1 VVPAVLPATAE
12 MAPAAGQLIYLTMGV
27 VADYLFGADDADRA
41 RVVLRRLFSSKSNFF
56 SFQLADVVTQ
66 SDRPVALV
74 ISSPWRTMES
84 LEIPTAI
91 QLTRVGGISA
101 LARMLIRSR
110 PFVNVKEAQD
120 DEYFV
125 AHLAVLPGFE
135 GRGLGSHL
143 LAHSV
148 TKAMRACFVRIALTV
163 DVVNARAISLYR
175 RFGFQI
181 VETHLF
187 PTLQEK
193 IGHNGFHRMVKALA

>member
-1 VVPAVLPATAE
+1 
-12 MAPAAGQLIYLTMGV
+12 
-27 VADYLFGADDADRA
+27 
-41 RVVLRRLFSSKSNFF
+41 
-56 SFQLADVVTQ
+56 
-66 SDRPVALV
+66 
-74 ISSPWRTMES
+74 MES

-135 GRGLGSHL
+135 GRGLGSQL

-148 TKAMRACFVRIALTV
+148 TKAMQAGFVRIALTV
-163 DVVNARAISLYR
+163 DVDNARAISLYR
-175 RFGFQI
+175 RSGFQI

-187 PTLQEK
+187 PTLKDK
-193 IGHNGFHRMVKALA
+193 IGYDGFHRMVKALA